1 MNEKKRE
8 ISEAVGAKIRQLRK
22 AKAMSQE
29 ELALKSDL
37 SPAYYGLVERGV
49 KCPSVETIWKI
60 AAGLG
65 VSPSE
70 LLRTEAVPEEYR
82 EYVERV
88 GEILSRVPQQK
99 MEQVLQL
106 IENLVEII

>member
-1 MNEKKRE
+1 MDGKKRE
-8 ISEAVGAKIRQLRK
+8 ISEAVGARIRQLRK
-22 AKAMSQE
+22 SQGLSQE
-29 ELALKSDL
+29 ELALRAEL
-37 SPAYYGLVERGV
+37 SPAYYGLVERGI

-70 LLRTEAVPEEYR
+70 LLRTEAVPEDYR

-88 GEILSRVPQQK
+88 GELLSKVPPHK
-99 MEQVLQL
+99 LEQVLRL
-106 IENLVEII
+106 IENLVEIV